1 MMPFTP
7 AFPDAAIM
15 NGGTDK
21 LLIVLR
27 LKSIFTA
34 PALTGNVRGEEVTF
48 ETPFQVIIN

>member
-1 MMPFTP
+1 MK
-7 AFPDAAIM
+7 
-15 NGGTDK
+15 GGTDK

-48 ETPFQVIIN
+48 ERPSFRLFSFKSIVCLTD